1 MILEETEPNL
11 FVEILLILTNS
22 QRPLIST
29 EIIYS
34 LGKMTVFVKFPA
46 YGRKLI
52 RFQEV
57 NASCRL
63 ERVRAAS
70 DSRKS

>member
-34 LGKMTVFVKFPA
+34 FQKYFGQNDCLYKVSGLWGKT
-46 YGRKLI
+46 
-52 RFQEV
+52 
-57 NASCRL
+57 N
-63 ERVRAAS
+63 
-70 DSRKS
+70 